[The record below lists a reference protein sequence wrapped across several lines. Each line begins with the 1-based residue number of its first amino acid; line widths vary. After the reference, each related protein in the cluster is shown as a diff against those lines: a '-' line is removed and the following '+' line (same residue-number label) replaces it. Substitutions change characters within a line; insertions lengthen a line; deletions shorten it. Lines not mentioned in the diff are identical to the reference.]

1 MCWLLLLVESEVVA
15 GALDHSTRQRED
27 VNEHTITIKIGPY
40 YMVPPTSYT
49 QLVKWPVYS
58 FYSAWNQ
65 PSEKQ
70 TWPSIIP
77 FLSV

>member
-40 YMVPPTSYT
+40 YMVPDMSYT
-49 QLVKWPVYS
+49 QIVK
-58 FYSAWNQ
+58 
-65 PSEKQ
+65 
-70 TWPSIIP
+70 
-77 FLSV
+77 